1 MWWEYTNH
9 NRHVYRWEREWCSL
23 RGCCCC
29 HGYTGLF
36 FAKDST
42 DIKENAKS
50 KNSSHICMWSS
61 DTSIVLE
68 KTRIPAKHTAGQ
80 LHVLIGG
87 HNSTHISSS
96 DHGLGNQ
103 KFMVNEISFLLY
115 VLFIKLRGTVDIMV
129 HMLESSSFSFINGVN
144 VFKNSHSQY
153 MSLQYKTV
161 HWGFIL
167 LVIIIIFTYS
177 VDQTLGYMWSVQ
189 EILQTEA

>member
-1 MWWEYTNH
+1 MK
-9 NRHVYRWEREWCSL
+9 WCSL

-42 DIKENAKS
+42 DIKGNANS
-50 KNSSHICMWSS
+50 KNSSHICMSS
-61 DTSIVLE
+61 SWPPHCPRKDQNTW
-68 KTRIPAKHTAGQ
+68 KHTAGQ

-87 HNSTHISSS
+87 HISTHISSS

-103 KFMVNEISFLLY
+103 IYMVNEISFLLY

-129 HMLESSSFSFINGVN
+129 HILESFSFSFKNGVN

-153 MSLQYKTV
+153 MESTIQNSPLGIHTFGNYEQKV
-161 HWGFIL
+161 
-167 LVIIIIFTYS
+167 IFTYS
-177 VDQTLGYMWSVQ
+177 VDQTQGYRWCVQ